1 MDTEFRLETLRQ
13 ALRSATE
20 KAARDRASTST
31 RQSSLGLDNRMESL
45 EQFTNEQIARELQAF
60 PEHRMGSIEKVTR
73 SSQPPKPSS
82 SRGRAS
88 RSSKKRRRRSKSTRR
103 RIRSRSTRRR
113 RRIRS
118 RSTRRRRRTRSKST
132 RGRRSLKFTRDGRKV
147 SLVARQALRSATEK
161 AVRDRAS
168 TSNRQSSLDNRLES
182 LEQFTQDQIAHE
194 LQAFPEHRMGSI
206 EKVTKDQIAGELQ
219 VHTAREHAARDL
231 VSASVIESL
240 EKFTNEQIAAGLA
253 ALDPQAVYEVEYCF
267 ESLVGRW
274 RDQHASLYEV
284 SVDKSEVTICTTRRN
299 GEVLVNDKLVKRD
312 AKSGWITWGRDR
324 RTGSRYL
331 LSKLDSRSIKWEK
344 QHAADFV
351 WSRVGECPV
360 RPKSEKDR
368 GASSSTVAQGRQS
381 RSQKGVIIIKWRR
394 VRRSQARSRCRAAS
408 PSAAAA
414 VAHST
419 LRAECSRGGSP
430 QAQPRRKLGP
440 PPLVGR
446 PRRKLGPPPL
456 VGRPRRKLGPPPLV
470 MTAAAVEVPLSV
482 RLHLLLAE
490 LD

>member
-1 MDTEFRLETLRQ
+1 MAQRQMDTEFRLETLRQ

-103 RIRSRSTRRR
+103 RT
-113 RRIRS
+113 RS

-456 VGRPRRKLGPPPLV
+456 V